1 VNEEQF
7 RERFREAIGTAPVSD
22 LSRRIEAALSA
33 SPARRRRL
41 ALGSIAATLA
51 LVLVGTFAGWR
62 LIGQHARPAS
72 VKALPTRTAPTPA
85 AAASNVALPVCRMPV
100 IVSLESG
107 PPAQLQTGPGFI
119 TTETGQYTPDSS
131 ASVTGLPGGAV
142 IGTNLKPN
150 SSRSAAPAFYSESL
164 RRWLPVDARSVSPD
178 GASYVWER
186 LLPAG
191 SNYSNFARSELHRYD
206 VATSTDRIVWT
217 YAGSIDVV
225 RWDASGVLVDTVP
238 PNGGVL
244 ITWLVNPATSTAA
257 QQASGFEARRGL
269 TQLPGDPLQ
278 NGGFGYG
285 NVPGAEFDGH
295 QIYRIGSREPGTPEI
310 VAYET
315 APEQRVTIYRGS
327 QGDATSFDPMSGVG
341 DAAGIWFTDYAGR
354 MLWRWQPTTGL
365 HEMALS
371 GLPNSGPNWSI
382 YETPAGACI
391 PPR

>member
-22 LSRRIEAALSA
+22 RSRRIEAALSA
-33 SPARRRRL
+33 PPARRRP

-51 LVLVGTFAGWR
+51 LVLVGAFAGWR
-62 LIGQHARPAS
+62 LIDQHARPAS
-72 VKALPTRTAPTPA
+72 VNALPTRTAPTPA
-85 AAASNVALPVCRMPV
+85 AASNVPLPVCRLPV

-107 PPAQLQTGPGFI
+107 PPAQLQTDPGFI
-119 TTETGQYTPDSS
+119 NTGTGQYTPDSS

-142 IGTNLKPN
+142 IRINGKPN

-186 LLPAG
+186 LLPEG
-191 SNYSNFARSELHRYD
+191 SNDSNFARSELHRYD
-206 VATSTDRIVWT
+206 VAASMDRVLWT
-217 YAGSIDVV
+217 YVGSIDVV
-225 RWDASGVLVDTVP
+225 RWDASGVLVETVP

-244 ITWLVNPATSTAA
+244 ITWLVNPATSSAA
-257 QQASGFEARRGL
+257 QQASGFAARPGL
-269 TQLPGDPLQ
+269 TQLPGDPLH
-278 NGGFGYG
+278 NGGFVYG
-285 NVPGAEFDGH
+285 NVPGAEFDGR

-315 APEQRVTIYRGS
+315 TPGQRVTIYRGS
-327 QGDATSFDPMSGVG
+327 QGDATSFDPGSGVG

-354 MLWRWQPTTGL
+354 VLWRWQPSTGL
-365 HEMALS
+365 HKVALS

-382 YETPAGACI
+382 SETPAGACM
-391 PPR
+391 PAK